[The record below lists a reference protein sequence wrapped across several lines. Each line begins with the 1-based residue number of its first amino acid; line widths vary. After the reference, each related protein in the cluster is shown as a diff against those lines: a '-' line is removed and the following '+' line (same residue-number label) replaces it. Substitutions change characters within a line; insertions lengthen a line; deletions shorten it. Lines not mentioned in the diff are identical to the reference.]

1 MTPRFPIA
9 LMVFAAACGYAEADY
24 IVDEAEAA
32 CVFTVECY
40 PGLYDSIE
48 DCVTATQSVTPPAGC
63 SFDGDAAKECVEGLE
78 AMACP
83 EEGAAPAFPAA
94 CDAVY
99 AECDADA

>member
-1 MTPRFPIA
+1 MTHRFPVA
-9 LMVFAAACGYAEADY
+9 LMLLAAACGYAEADY
-24 IVDEAEAA
+24 VIDEAEAA

-40 PGLYDSIE
+40 PGLHDTVE
-48 DCVTATQSVTPPAGC
+48 DCVTVTQTVAPAAGC
-63 SFDGDAAKECVEGLE
+63 SFDSDAAKECVEGLE

-99 AECDADA
+99 TDCEVEA